1 MVGIPVWIDDPPCMT
16 ACMKKATTH
25 TVAKLVLTCALEALQ
40 EANNDAVRVFLPQ
53 PATLQDIV

>member
-40 EANNDAVRVFLPQ
+40 EANNDAV
-53 PATLQDIV
+53 